1 MLCVLPLFSGQL
13 NLFLFP
19 QYFSFSLFFCLFLF
33 LNTDDIQIN
42 DRSIAGGSPK
52 GHDWECWGQKFL
64 MHLMWGGGMKQ
75 RTSALG
81 ICGLDSLGGSVRTE
95 VGL

>member
-64 MHLMWGGGMKQ
+64 MHLMGGGHE
-75 RTSALG
+75 
-81 ICGLDSLGGSVRTE
+81 TE
-95 VGL
+95 DVSPGYLWPGQSGWQCSY